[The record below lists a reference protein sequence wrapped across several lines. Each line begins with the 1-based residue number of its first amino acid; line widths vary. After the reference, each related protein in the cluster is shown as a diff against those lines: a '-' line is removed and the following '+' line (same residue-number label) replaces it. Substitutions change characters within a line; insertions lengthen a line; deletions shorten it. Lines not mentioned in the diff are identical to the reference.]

1 MAKLAKMLVVLAV
14 VLAIAASARAESF
27 SFSFSGPGGVSG
39 SGTLV
44 GTFIGF
50 NSTYGTG
57 EWLIT
62 SATGVFDDGTN
73 SGAISLIANPD
84 PAGSAQSSPSGYF
97 TYDDLLLLPAV
108 NGGETLDYDGLLFS
122 FDGLELNFWEGGFPY
137 TEGWDENNGA
147 GGTGTFT
154 AGTSGVTPE
163 PGPWLLVAT
172 GLLGAAF
179 LRFRKARHFNLNS
192 NSRFAPGVPHVSGG
206 FNVLP

>member
-1 MAKLAKMLVVLAV
+1 MALAL
-14 VLAIAASARAESF
+14 AASAKADSF
-27 SFSFSGPGGVSG
+27 AFSFSGVGGVSG
-39 SGTLV
+39 SGTLT
-44 GTFIGF
+44 GTFLGY
-50 NSTYGTG
+50 SATYGTD

-84 PAGSAQSSPSGYF
+84 PSGAAQSSPSGYF
-97 TYDDLLLLPAV
+97 TYDDVLLLSAV

-137 TEGWDENNGA
+137 SEGWAENNGA

-154 AGTSGVTPE
+154 VTPE

-172 GLLGAAF
+172 GLLGMAF
-179 LRFRKARHFNLNS
+179 LRFRK
-192 NSRFAPGVPHVSGG
+192 PGTS
-206 FNVLP
+206 L